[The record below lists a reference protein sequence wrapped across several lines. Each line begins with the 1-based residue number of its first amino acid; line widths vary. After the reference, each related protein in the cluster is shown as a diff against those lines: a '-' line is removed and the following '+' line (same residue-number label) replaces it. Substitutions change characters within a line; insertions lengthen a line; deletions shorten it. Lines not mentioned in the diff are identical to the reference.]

1 MLEQPASAERSDM
14 FQLMNEHN
22 YFKNQDL
29 LNYFLDSL
37 PNIVLVLNKN
47 RQTIFANKALKQV
60 LNYKG
65 IEYIGKRP
73 GELFNCKNA
82 ELTEG
87 GCGTS
92 EFCRTCGAV
101 AAILRSLD
109 GYSDVQECRISTI
122 SGDALDL
129 RVWTNYF
136 DLNSSRFTIFSMWDI
151 TDEKRRKMIER
162 IFFHDVLNTAGGIK
176 GFIELLKDASPDEIK
191 EFESI
196 IKGLADKLIDEI
208 KAQRELTLAELNELS
223 VNKLLCNTHNILSEV
238 YYLYI
243 NHPVAKNKEIN
254 VLYEDQNIFFESD
267 PLLIRRVL
275 NNMVKN
281 ALEAVDDGETV
292 TMASKTEGNTI
303 TFSVHNPGVIPK
315 DAQLQIFLR
324 SFSTKGTGRGLGTY
338 SMKLLTERY
347 LKGKIDFTTSI
358 EEGTT
363 FHLKIFNGSI
373 K

>member
-1 MLEQPASAERSDM
+1 
-14 FQLMNEHN
+14 
-22 YFKNQDL
+22 
-29 LNYFLDSL
+29 
-37 PNIVLVLNKN
+37 VLVLNSN
-47 RQTIFANKALKQV
+47 RQTVFANKTLKQV

-65 IEYIGKRP
+65 IEYIGRRP

-82 ELTEG
+82 DLTEG

-101 AAILRSLD
+101 TAILRSLD
-109 GYSDVQECRISTI
+109 GYSDIQECRITTI

-129 RVWTNYF
+129 RVWTNF
-136 DLNSSRFTIFSMWDI
+136 IDLNNSRFTIFTMWDI
-151 TDEKRRKMIER
+151 TDEKRRKMLER

-176 GFIELLKDASPDEIK
+176 GFIELLRDADPGEIK

-196 IKGLADKLIDEI
+196 IRALADKLIEEI

-223 VNKLLCNTHNILSEV
+223 VNILPCSSHKILDDV
-238 YYLYI
+238 YYLYV
-243 NHPVAKNKEIN
+243 NHPVANKKELN
-254 VLYEDQNIFFESD
+254 VLYEKENVSFDSD

-281 ALEAVDDGETV
+281 ALEAVDEGETV
-292 TMASKTEGNTI
+292 TMTSKTENGTI

-347 LKGKIDFTTSI
+347 LKGKIDFTTSV

-363 FHLKIFNGSI
+363 FSLTLFSKNIN
-373 K
+373 